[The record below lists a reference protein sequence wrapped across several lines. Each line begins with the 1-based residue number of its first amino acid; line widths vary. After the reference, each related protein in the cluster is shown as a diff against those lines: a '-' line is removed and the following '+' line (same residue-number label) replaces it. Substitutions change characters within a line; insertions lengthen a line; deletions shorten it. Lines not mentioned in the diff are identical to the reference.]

1 MSKNTTRKSV
11 AVISAVALGFAA
23 LSAPAAYAVG
33 TVDGK
38 VTLAASAGATYTML
52 ANEKFDLVSNFST
65 AADNGT
71 NLKFYVTDAN
81 SISKFDVTN
90 SDSLLTSDTP
100 AGPKSEIN
108 TTNGSGSPAAP
119 SAADVVITNSG
130 SDSLIT
136 LLLTSAGIEV
146 GDAVVVSGSTY
157 KKLTGDTAVN
167 FDGTHEVTA
176 IAGTTAITFKV
187 LGKTLTALDASTAAN
202 LIEFD
207 LVEGTEQDALDSAD
221 KLRAATFGAVGATG
235 AIAEKTT
242 AAAGR
247 NDDGSYIVDSAD
259 NDDAGVDTTL
269 RLAATAAGSVTVQS
283 WIDSDDDNVIDSN
296 EYASPERTV
305 TFVAASDVTV
315 TTTLDATLVGAVG
328 VRTLQAYVNISND
341 VNLAQFATG
350 DFKVDFKADASS
362 VAADIG
368 TTYDTTTKLLKSGN
382 HSSYTIT
389 AGTTYS
395 AQAEYALANIGAVAY
410 VSSETGS
417 SNIGG
422 LNNNDQGVLAPV
434 VATDTTWNGTNV
446 KSGTT
451 TVQAKSAVT
460 TYVTSGTAPAA
471 PAGVVARVTI
481 TKSVLDSTTTI
492 TAGGKTLTSTGTSIT
507 YQTVTDA
514 LGKVVVDLTS
524 STGKKNDSVV
534 VKVEVLD
541 SNSVAGTA
549 TNGTSGYNANASD
562 LTLTWADAT
571 VAASTAVVNLDAVGT
586 SATLNVAKGATKSIS
601 YMVRDSFG
609 GPLTAAGYR
618 LAVTSGSPTGGGS
631 VTTTAAVSGG
641 YATVT
646 FTDNTVSTSGN
657 YTVAVDLEK
666 LNVGGTS
673 YSTVAAGADVSTVV
687 YVHSTAVTA
696 VTTTTAM
703 LSSAG
708 KLGLESGVDV
718 VNVDHRGV
726 GLTFPYTGATFQVTG
741 KAKASTG
748 GGVAGLPVTITA
760 DSALVGFTTATSG
773 SNLYYST
780 GSITV
785 MTQANGDYVV
795 ESYSNKAGLVNFTV
809 TVGGVST
816 TTAAYFA
823 AAAQNAGTVLTVNAP
838 ATAGSGTTLSISGS
852 LADKYGNAV
861 STDGTGEGFK
871 LTYTGPGYFGT
882 APANV
887 STDGTFA
894 FNVLLGTNDSG
905 TATVVVGYDQN
916 DATATADYVDAK
928 DILVTKTIL
937 IGAAAVASDTK
948 VNVGTFKGFVALYA
962 KGYEGQK
969 MSAIVAGKWIVVESL
984 ASDFERVVR
993 FTGAGYTITTK
1004 IYIDGV
1010 QVGDAFTT
1018 VTK

>member
-1 MSKNTTRKSV
+1 M
-11 AVISAVALGFAA
+11 
-23 LSAPAAYAVG
+23 
-33 TVDGK
+33 
-38 VTLAASAGATYTML
+38 
-52 ANEKFDLVSNFST
+52 
-65 AADNGT
+65 
-71 NLKFYVTDAN
+71 
-81 SISKFDVTN
+81 
-90 SDSLLTSDTP
+90 
-100 AGPKSEIN
+100 
-108 TTNGSGSPAAP
+108 
-119 SAADVVITNSG
+119 
-130 SDSLIT
+130 
-136 LLLTSAGIEV
+136 
-146 GDAVVVSGSTY
+146 
-157 KKLTGDTAVN
+157 
-167 FDGTHEVTA
+167 
-176 IAGTTAITFKV
+176 
-187 LGKTLTALDASTAAN
+187 
-202 LIEFD
+202 
-207 LVEGTEQDALDSAD
+207 
-221 KLRAATFGAVGATG
+221 
-235 AIAEKTT
+235 
-242 AAAGR
+242 
-247 NDDGSYIVDSAD
+247 
-259 NDDAGVDTTL
+259 
-269 RLAATAAGSVTVQS
+269 
-283 WIDSDDDNVIDSN
+283 
-296 EYASPERTV
+296 
-305 TFVAASDVTV
+305 
-315 TTTLDATLVGAVG
+315 
-328 VRTLQAYVNISND
+328 
-341 VNLAQFATG
+341 
-350 DFKVDFKADASS
+350 
-362 VAADIG
+362 
-368 TTYDTTTKLLKSGN
+368 
-382 HSSYTIT
+382 
-389 AGTTYS
+389 
-395 AQAEYALANIGAVAY
+395 
-410 VSSETGS
+410 SSETGS

-422 LNNNDQGVLAPV
+422 SANNDQGVLAPV

-460 TYVTSGTAPAA
+460 TYVASGTAPAA

-541 SNSVAGTA
+541 SNSVAGTG

-571 VAASTAVVNLDAVGT
+571 VAASAAVVNLDAVGT

-618 LAVTSGSPTGGGS
+618 LAVTSSGPTGGGS

-666 LNVGGTS
+666 LNVGGTA
-673 YSTVAAGADVSTVV
+673 YDPVAAGADVSTVV

-703 LSSAG
+703 LSSAA

-1010 QVGDAFTT
+1010 MIGSEFTT

>member
-1 MSKNTTRKSV
+1 M
-11 AVISAVALGFAA
+11 
-23 LSAPAAYAVG
+23 
-33 TVDGK
+33 
-38 VTLAASAGATYTML
+38 
-52 ANEKFDLVSNFST
+52 
-65 AADNGT
+65 
-71 NLKFYVTDAN
+71 
-81 SISKFDVTN
+81 
-90 SDSLLTSDTP
+90 
-100 AGPKSEIN
+100 
-108 TTNGSGSPAAP
+108 
-119 SAADVVITNSG
+119 
-130 SDSLIT
+130 
-136 LLLTSAGIEV
+136 
-146 GDAVVVSGSTY
+146 
-157 KKLTGDTAVN
+157 
-167 FDGTHEVTA
+167 
-176 IAGTTAITFKV
+176 
-187 LGKTLTALDASTAAN
+187 
-202 LIEFD
+202 
-207 LVEGTEQDALDSAD
+207 
-221 KLRAATFGAVGATG
+221 
-235 AIAEKTT
+235 
-242 AAAGR
+242 
-247 NDDGSYIVDSAD
+247 
-259 NDDAGVDTTL
+259 
-269 RLAATAAGSVTVQS
+269 
-283 WIDSDDDNVIDSN
+283 
-296 EYASPERTV
+296 
-305 TFVAASDVTV
+305 
-315 TTTLDATLVGAVG
+315 
-328 VRTLQAYVNISND
+328 
-341 VNLAQFATG
+341 
-350 DFKVDFKADASS
+350 
-362 VAADIG
+362 
-368 TTYDTTTKLLKSGN
+368 
-382 HSSYTIT
+382 
-389 AGTTYS
+389 
-395 AQAEYALANIGAVAY
+395 
-410 VSSETGS
+410 
-417 SNIGG
+417 
-422 LNNNDQGVLAPV
+422 
-434 VATDTTWNGTNV
+434 
-446 KSGTT
+446 
-451 TVQAKSAVT
+451 
-460 TYVTSGTAPAA
+460 
-471 PAGVVARVTI
+471 ARVTI

-524 STGKKNDSVV
+524 STGKKTDSVV

-571 VAASTAVVNLDAVGT
+571 VAASAAVVNLDAVGT
-586 SATLNVAKGATKSIS
+586 SATLNVAKSATKSIS

-618 LAVTSGSPTGGGS
+618 LAVTSGSSTGGGS

-666 LNVGGTS
+666 LNVGGTA
-673 YSTVAAGADVSTVV
+673 YATVAAGADVSTVV

-703 LSSAG
+703 LSSAS

-937 IGAAAVASDTK
+937 IGTAAVVATEK
-948 VNVGTFKGFVALYA
+948 VNVGSFKGFVALYA
-962 KGYEGQK
+962 KGYEGKK
-969 MSAIVAGKWIVVESL
+969 MSAIVAGKWIVVASL

-993 FTGAGYTITTK
+993 YTGAGYDIVAT

-1010 QVGDAFTT
+1010 MISTFNVTT
-1018 VTK
+1018 K